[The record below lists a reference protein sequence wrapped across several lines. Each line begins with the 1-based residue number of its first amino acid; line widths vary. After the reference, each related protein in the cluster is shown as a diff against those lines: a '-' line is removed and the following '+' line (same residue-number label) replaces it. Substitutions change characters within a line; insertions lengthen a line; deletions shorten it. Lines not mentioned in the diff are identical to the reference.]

1 MKKYNILF
9 YIYLFA
15 LFLSINT
22 IVDAQDNNWDFEE
35 RNVISIY
42 WTTLNQEEKKLYLFS
57 YMTQVYETYDA
68 LKKEVGYEKI
78 TQWYYDNK
86 AETVFGISDQLEE
99 VNLVEYIGWIDEYY
113 SHKEFQ
119 NNSFMDAL
127 VFAFR
132 FQQASGE
139 TIWEKYE
146 NLKFD
151 KIKLKNE

>member
-42 WTTLNQEEKKLYLFS
+42 WTTLNQEEKKIYLFS
-57 YMTQVYETYDA
+57 YMTQVYEAYDA

-86 AETVFGISDQLEE
+86 AETVFGIFDQLEE
-99 VNLVEYIGWIDEYY
+99 VNLVEYTGWIDEYY
-113 SHKEFQ
+113 SHEEFSG
-119 NNSFMDAL
+119 NSFDDAL
-127 VFAFR
+127 SFAFR

-146 NLKFD
+146 NLKYG
-151 KIKLKNE
+151 KIKPKN